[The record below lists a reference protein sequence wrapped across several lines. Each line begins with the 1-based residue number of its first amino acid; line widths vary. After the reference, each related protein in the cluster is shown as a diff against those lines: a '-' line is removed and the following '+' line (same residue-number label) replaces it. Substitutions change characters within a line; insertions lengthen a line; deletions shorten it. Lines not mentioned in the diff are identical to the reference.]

1 MKHFS
6 LPKDGGL
13 IEAGLPKD
21 ILHGYDK
28 VYTELFSDPYHA
40 SEEVARELISEVNAF
55 VPSEGKPL
63 FKLGLTT
70 GSTPQLLYQM
80 LSDA

>member
-28 VYTELFSDPYHA
+28 VYTELFVDPYHA
-40 SEEVARELISEVNAF
+40 SEAVAAELIGEVNAF
-55 VPSEGKPL
+55 TPTPAKPL
-63 FKLGLTT
+63 F
-70 GSTPQLLYQM
+70 
-80 LSDA
+80 

>member
-28 VYTELFSDPYHA
+28 VFTEVFPDPYHA
-40 SEEVARELISEVNAF
+40 SETVAEEVVREINGF

-70 GSTPQLLYQM
+70 GSTPLLLYSI
-80 LSDA
+80 LSEA